1 MQAYRQAGVRWY
13 WLADQDDLTSEEF
26 ILTTRGYQIRQVAL
40 PGEVFNPALFPEIQL
55 NLIVTIQAAQ
65 NLTGT
70 CRTPMFRLSPG
81 DTLLLEKC
89 RSNSQVAE

>member
-1 MQAYRQAGVRWY
+1 M
-13 WLADQDDLTSEEF
+13 LKP
-26 ILTTRGYQIRQVAL
+26 L
-40 PGEVFNPALFPEIQL
+40 PIGNATFR
-55 NLIVTIQAAQ
+55 VTIQAAQ